1 MEYWYVTNR
10 FIDQSQLENEK
21 GGGFGFGYGG
31 GLEFPIKLRD
41 TYLGVEFLIHSIN
54 FHDKYTQKYRPIVTG
69 SGFGYQN
76 LAGLGYTTKISYIF
90 GW

>member
-1 MEYWYVTNR
+1 MKVGALALDMVESLV
-10 FIDQSQLENEK
+10 
-21 GGGFGFGYGG
+21 
-31 GLEFPIKLRD
+31 PIKLKD

-54 FHDKYTQKYRPIVTG
+54 FHDKYTQVSIVTG